1 MYQAKKSVYA
11 SKQKM
16 SVLKIEGR
24 TNVYEKKSA
33 NANVAYTKFLS
44 ASFWRRFA
52 VRNDKK

>member
-1 MYQAKKSVYA
+1 MNVSGKEEGVYA

-33 NANVAYTKFLS
+33 NANVAYMNFLS
-44 ASFWRRFA
+44 VSF
-52 VRNDKK
+52 